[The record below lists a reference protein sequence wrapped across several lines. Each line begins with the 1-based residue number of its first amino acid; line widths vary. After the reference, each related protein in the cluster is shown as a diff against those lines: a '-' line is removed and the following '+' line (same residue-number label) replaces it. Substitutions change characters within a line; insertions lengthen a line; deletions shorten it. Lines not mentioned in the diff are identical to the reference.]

1 MNRADMLDRV
11 NSRAT
16 PWDMIII
23 GGGATGV
30 GMAVDA
36 AQRGYDVL
44 LLEQYDFGKGTSSRS
59 TKLIHGGVRYLEQG
73 NLPLVMEAL
82 RERDLLRQNAPHLVH
97 DLSFI
102 VPTYS
107 WWEAPFYGIGLT
119 IYDCLAGKAG
129 FGKSHILPKSK
140 VIQHIP
146 TIKADGLKSG
156 VLYHDG
162 QFDDTRL
169 LINLVTTAVEQGATV
184 LNYARVTGVVKDSQG
199 KVNGVTFVDAESGI
213 ESTLHAKVVV
223 NATGAFTDSIRRLS
237 NAQAAPMIAPSQ
249 GVHLVF
255 DRSLMPGDTAIM
267 VPHTSDGRV
276 MFVIPWH
283 DHVLVG
289 TTDTAIDSPTP
300 EPRPLA
306 DEIEFILST
315 ASLYLSRPPQMQ
327 DVLSVFVG
335 IRPLVKA
342 GTGSTKALSRDH
354 TIDVDKA
361 GLLTICGGKWT
372 TYRRMAK
379 DGVDKAISLAGLSAV
394 ACQTEHLKVH
404 GCPDTTVKSGE
415 MASYGSDA
423 ALIKAMMAAEPA
435 LAKPL
440 HPALPYRAAEVVWA
454 VRHEMCRN
462 VEDFLARRV
471 RALFL
476 NAQAAMEMAP
486 QVASLMAQELGR
498 DDRWQSE
505 QVRDFSQLASQ
516 YVVQKSAALVSQS

>member
-1 MNRADMLDRV
+1 MKRAEMLDRV
-11 NSRAT
+11 CARST
-16 PWDMIII
+16 PWDMVII

-30 GMAVDA
+30 GLAVDA
-36 AQRGYDVL
+36 ASRGYEVL
-44 LLEQYDFGKGTSSRS
+44 LLEQCDFGKGTSSRS

-82 RERDLLRQNAPHLVH
+82 HERDLLRQNAPHLVH

-102 VPTYS
+102 VPTYA

-119 IYDCLAGKAG
+119 VYDLLAGKAG
-129 FGKSHILPKSK
+129 FGKSHILPRAK
-140 VIQHIP
+140 VVERIP
-146 TIKADGLKSG
+146 TIKSEGLKSG

-169 LINLVTTAVEQGATV
+169 LINLVTTAVNKGACV
-184 LNYARVTGVVKDSQG
+184 LNYASVTALDKDAGG
-199 KVNGVTFVDAESGI
+199 KVSGVKFIDSESGNV
-213 ESTLHAKVVV
+213 HAVQAKVVI
-223 NATGAFTDSIRRLS
+223 NATGAFTDSIRRLT
-237 NAQAAPMIAPSQ
+237 NAQATPMIAPSQ

-255 DRSLMPGDTAIM
+255 DRALMPGNTAIM

-289 TTDTAIDSPTP
+289 TTDTAIPKP
-300 EPRPLA
+300 ELEPKPLA
-306 DEIEFILST
+306 EEIEFILET
-315 ASLYLSRPPQMQ
+315 ASRYLSRPPLMQ

-335 IRPLVKA
+335 VRPLVKA

-354 TIDVDKA
+354 TIDVDDA
-361 GLLTICGGKWT
+361 GLLTVCGGKWT

-379 DGVDKAISLAGLSAV
+379 DGVDKAITLAGLAPV
-394 ACQTEHLKVH
+394 ACQTEHLKIH
-404 GCPDTTVKSGE
+404 GGPDAAVGSGE
-415 MASYGSDA
+415 LASYGSDA
-423 ALIKAMMAAEPA
+423 ALIKAMMLEDQKLAAA
-435 LAKPL
+435 LHAK
-440 HPALPYRAAEVVWA
+440 LPYRAAEVVWA
-454 VRHEMCRN
+454 VRHEMCRT

-476 NAQAAMEMAP
+476 NAQAAIDMAP
-486 QVASLMAQELGR
+486 QVARLMADELGL
-498 DDRWQSE
+498 DERWQNE
-505 QVRDFSQLASQ
+505 QVRTFSALASQ